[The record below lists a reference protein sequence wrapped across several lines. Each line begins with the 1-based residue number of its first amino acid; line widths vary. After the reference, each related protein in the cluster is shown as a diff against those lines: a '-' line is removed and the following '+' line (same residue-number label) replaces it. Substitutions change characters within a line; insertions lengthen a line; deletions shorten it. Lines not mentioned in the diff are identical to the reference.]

1 MCIMVKRTKALFM
14 AAAVSVLLTSGC
26 QNKDQS
32 GSSGTKIYYT
42 AIESGDYYEGWAN
55 QLKEQAEANG
65 SSFDAGY
72 AENSVETQVAQV
84 KGALKE
90 GTDVFLCGLV
100 SPDIA
105 VEIKAAAGD
114 VPVVFINNAPPEGQ
128 LAKDKYIYVAS
139 DEFMA
144 GQYQAE
150 YILEKFAAK
159 DEINVV
165 ILKGP
170 KDASGTI
177 GRTEGLK
184 QTLGA
189 SGKKINYVFEDN
201 ANWNEDIAKE
211 LTGMFLKTGKQADC
225 VAANNDDMAIGAVS
239 AFEEAGINTEPVL
252 FLGVD
257 ASAGGCEAIAGGRM
271 DFTVFQPMSAQ
282 IETAVKAAA
291 NLAEGKGTRE
301 IEGASED
308 GKYILLPF
316 EKVDI
321 NNVAE
326 YQ

>member
-1 MCIMVKRTKALFM
+1 MVKRTKALFLSV
-14 AAAVSVLLTSGC
+14 AVSFLLAGGC
-26 QNKDQS
+26 QNKDQAGS
-32 GSSGTKIYYT
+32 GGAKIYYT

-55 QLKEQAEANG
+55 QLKEQAEAKG
-65 SSFDAGY
+65 LGFDAGY
-72 AENSVETQVAQV
+72 AENSVEEQVAQV

-105 VEIKAAAGD
+105 AEIKAAAGD
-114 VPVVFINNAPPEGQ
+114 TPVVFINNAPPEGQ
-128 LAKDKYIYVAS
+128 LAKEKYIYVAS

-165 ILKGP
+165 LLKGP

-184 QTLGA
+184 KTLAA
-189 SGKKINYVFEDN
+189 SSKKINYVFEDN

-211 LTGMFLKTGKQADC
+211 LTGMFLKTGKKADC
-225 VAANNDDMAIGAVS
+225 VAANNDDMAVGAVT
-239 AFEEAGINTEPVL
+239 AFEEAGVDTSSIL

-257 ASAGGCEAIAGGRM
+257 ASAKGCEAISAGRM
-271 DFTVFQPMSAQ
+271 DFTVYQPTSAQ
-282 IETAVKAAA
+282 IEAAIKAAG
-291 NLAEGKGTRE
+291 NLASGKGIDD
-301 IEGASED
+301 IECSTED

-316 EKVDI
+316 EKVDASNI
-321 NNVAE
+321 AD
-326 YQ
+326 YQQ